1 MTASTMAANFCTSEI
16 VISSCPATEAL
27 EQEKRKMMV
36 AREGRAS
43 FESKLCQL
51 FNMNLEDQDANS
63 FPLIQWDSDESDS
76 DSDSVRS
83 LDAWNSVLTDF
94 DSSGSLG
101 QRGRSELH
109 GNRRLVRSKQINSD
123 LSSLAMS
130 LTARSA

>member
-1 MTASTMAANFCTSEI
+1 MIASSMAANFCTSEI

-43 FESKLCQL
+43 FESKLSCQL
-51 FNMNLEDQDANS
+51 FSLNFEDEDVNS
-63 FPLIQWDSDESDS
+63 FPLIQWDSDES

-94 DSSGSLG
+94 DSSHSLG
-101 QRGRSELH
+101 KRGRGETHS
-109 GNRRLVRSKQINSD
+109 NRRLVRSKKIKSD
-123 LSSLAMS
+123 LSLLPMCLS
-130 LTARSA
+130 ARSA